1 MDRWGP
7 RRWHWLKTAFPPTP
21 RLDCWLC
28 WVLAGA
34 LCVGGWAVNY
44 LPFFLMDKTLF
55 LYHYLPALT
64 FQILL
69 LPVVLQH
76 VGDYLCRYG
85 PRGHASRRSRESP
98 VAVSV

>member
-1 MDRWGP
+1 M
-7 RRWHWLKTAFPPTP
+7 
-21 RLDCWLC
+21 
-28 WVLAGA
+28 LAGA

-76 VGDYLCRYG
+76 VGDRLCRYG
-85 PRGHASRRSRESP
+85 PRGHASQGSRESP
-98 VAVSV
+98 VTVLV